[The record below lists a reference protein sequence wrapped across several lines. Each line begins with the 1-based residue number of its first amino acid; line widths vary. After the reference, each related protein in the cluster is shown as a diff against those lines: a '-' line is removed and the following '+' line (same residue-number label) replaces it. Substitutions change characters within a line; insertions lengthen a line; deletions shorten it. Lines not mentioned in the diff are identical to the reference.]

1 MELRVATET
10 TVLITVTGPDKPG
23 VTSVLL
29 AALSRHGVSLLDVEQ
44 VVIRGRLTL
53 GVLVTAP
60 GDPEDLQDQLE
71 DAMATV
77 GMDVDVEI
85 GANSVSGAPLSTHA
99 VVVLGSPVTARA
111 FSAIARTL
119 ASQDVNIDSIR
130 RIADYP
136 VTGLELMVTAPASAT
151 TGLDLSAG
159 AEATERAA
167 AAADPSVAVSDGD
180 TRGASVVTQ
189 AAASGPD
196 PSVAVSDGKPAPDPS
211 VAETRLRTALAEIAA
226 KENVDVAVERAGL
239 ARRAKRLIVFDVDS
253 TLIQGEVIEMLA
265 AHAGV
270 EEQVRR
276 VTEAAM
282 RGEIDFAESLR
293 QRVATLAG
301 LDEAVI
307 DQVAERIELT
317 AGARTTIRTLRRLG
331 FRCGVV
337 SGGFRQVIEPLAHE
351 LELDF
356 VQANTLE
363 VVEGKLTGK
372 VIGDIVDRPG
382 KAVAL
387 RRFAAEAGV
396 PMEQTVAVG
405 DGANDIDMLNAAG
418 LGVAFQAKPALR
430 EVADTA
436 LSHPFLDTVL
446 FILGVTRDEVEA
458 ADARDGVLRRVP
470 LS

>member
-1 MELRVATET
+1 M
-10 TVLITVTGPDKPG
+10 LITVTGPDKPG

-29 AALSRHGVSLLDVEQ
+29 TALSRNGVSLLDVEQ

-53 GVLVTAP
+53 GVLVTCP
-60 GDPEDLQDQLE
+60 SDPEGLQDQLE

-77 GMDVDVEI
+77 GMQVDVEI
-85 GANSVSGAPLSTHA
+85 GANSVAGARLSTHA
-99 VVVLGSPVTARA
+99 VVVLGNPVTARA
-111 FSAIARTL
+111 FSAIARKL
-119 ASQDVNIDSIR
+119 AEQDVNIDSIR
-130 RIADYP
+130 GIADYP
-136 VTGLELMVTAPASAT
+136 VTGLELMVTAPGT
-151 TGLDLSAG
+151 
-159 AEATERAA
+159 EA
-167 AAADPSVAVSDGD
+167 
-180 TRGASVVTQ
+180 
-189 AAASGPD
+189 
-196 PSVAVSDGKPAPDPS
+196 
-211 VAETRLRTALAEIAA
+211 AETRLRTALSVIAA
-226 KENVDVAVERAGL
+226 KENIDVAVERAGL

-270 EEQVRR
+270 EDEVRR

-282 RGEIDFAESLR
+282 RGELDFAESLR

-307 DQVAERIELT
+307 EEVAEAIELT

-363 VVEGKLTGK
+363 VVDGRLTGK
-372 VIGDIVDRPG
+372 VIGEIVDRPA

-387 RRFAAEAGV
+387 RRFAAETGV
-396 PMEQTVAVG
+396 PMDQTVAVG

-418 LGVAFQAKPALR
+418 LGIAFNAKPALR
-430 EVADTA
+430 EVADAA
-436 LSHPFLDTVL
+436 LSHPFLDAVL

-458 ADARDGVLRRVP
+458 ADARDGLIRRVP
-470 LS
+470 LG